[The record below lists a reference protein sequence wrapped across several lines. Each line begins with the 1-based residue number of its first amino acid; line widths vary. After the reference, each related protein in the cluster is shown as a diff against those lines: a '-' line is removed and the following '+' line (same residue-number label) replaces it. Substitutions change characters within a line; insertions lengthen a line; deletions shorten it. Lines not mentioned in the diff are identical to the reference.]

1 MNLTIKREQEAD
13 YRTVENLTREAFWN
27 VYKPGCDEHFI
38 LNQLRGHG
46 DFIPELDLVAG
57 HKGEI
62 VGHIAY
68 SKGTII
74 DDKGNAIE
82 CVAFGPLSVAP
93 ECQGKGVGGKLI
105 EHSLEVA
112 TQLGYKVVFIT
123 GNPAYYHK
131 FGFES
136 ASKYGIHLED
146 IPQEDEAPFFMVKLL
161 NQEALKN
168 VSGTFRFSSGFEVSA
183 EDVAAFDQAFPPK
196 IKEVREGQLS

>member
-1 MNLTIKREQEAD
+1 MNLTIRKEQEAD
-13 YRTVENLTREAFWN
+13 YRMVENLTREAFWN

-46 DFIPELDLVAG
+46 DFIPELDLVTE
-57 HKGEI
+57 HEGEI

-74 DDKGNAIE
+74 DDKGNEIE
-82 CVAFGPLSVAP
+82 CIAFGPLSVAP
-93 ECQGKGVGGKLI
+93 ECQGKGIGGKLI

-123 GNPAYYHK
+123 GNPEYYHR

-136 ASKYGIHLED
+136 ASKYGIYLD
-146 IPQEDEAPFFMVKLL
+146 WLTKEDEAPFFMVKLL
-161 NQEALKN
+161 EQGALQD
-168 VSGTFRFSSGFEVSA
+168 VSGTFRFSSCFEVSA
-183 EDVAAFDQAFPPK
+183 EEVEIFDQAFPPR